1 VVNKG
6 EYYAHGEDLQKAFAD
21 LQFKIVAEKLKNEPI
36 DKDTMITVNH
46 YRLLTGSCEMGV
58 KSWMEQNNITK
69 EVMRADEL
77 LPLLKKTNAYGVEKF
92 EKLVKF

>member
-1 VVNKG
+1 
-6 EYYAHGEDLQKAFAD
+6 
-21 LQFKIVAEKLKNEPI
+21 
-36 DKDTMITVNH
+36 
-46 YRLLTGSCEMGV
+46 MGV